1 MDLRRETD
9 LENQAPGPRSD
20 EARMEAFLGRDAS
33 WDGLFFAAVTSTGIF
48 CRPSCPAR
56 RPKPENVRFY
66 DSARDALVAG
76 FRPCRRCNPLEA
88 PGPAPEW
95 AAKLVAAVE
104 DHPTRRL
111 RDADL
116 RAQGLDP
123 AAVRRHFQKTYGM
136 TFQSYS
142 RLRRLGAAFTALS
155 EGRELDEVVFSH
167 GWGSHSGFRD
177 AFAKATGGPPGRVGR
192 PGGSGLGAITVAW
205 VETPLGR
212 LIAGATPEA
221 ICLLEF
227 PDRRMIDTQL
237 ATVRRRY
244 GLPLMPGE
252 SELLER
258 LCVQL
263 AEYFAGS
270 RRAFDLPLDYPG
282 TPFQRRVWDALLR
295 IPYGETRSYSQLAAV
310 IGEPGAARAVGHAN
324 GQNRIAIVIP
334 CHRVIAA
341 DGGLGGY
348 GGGLWRK
355 LRLLEGEAPT
365 PVAPASAEPRPV

>member
-1 MDLRRETD
+1 
-9 LENQAPGPRSD
+9 
-20 EARMEAFLGRDAS
+20 MEAFLRRDAS
-33 WDGLFFAAVTSTGIF
+33 WDGLFFVGITSTGIF

-66 DSARDALVAG
+66 DSSRDALVAG
-76 FRPCRRCNPLEA
+76 FRPCRRCHPLEEMGA
-88 PGPAPEW
+88 TPEW
-95 AAKLVAAVE
+95 ASNLIAAVE
-104 DHPTRRL
+104 ADPTRRL

-123 AAVRRHFQKTYGM
+123 AAVRRHFLKTYGM
-136 TFQSYS
+136 TFQCYS

-155 EGRELDEVVFSH
+155 EGRDINEVVFSH
-167 GWGSHSGFRD
+167 GWESHSGFRD
-177 AFAKATGGPPGRVGR
+177 AFAKVAGGPPGRLSR
-192 PGGSGLGAITVAW
+192 LDEPMRDTITIAW
-205 VETPLGR
+205 IDTPLGR

-237 ATVRRRY
+237 ATVRQRY
-244 GLPLMPGE
+244 GLPLVPGE
-252 SELLER
+252 SELLEHLR
-258 LCVQL
+258 TQL
-263 AEYFAGS
+263 AEYFAGT
-270 RRAFDLPLDYPG
+270 RRVFDLPLDYAG
-282 TPFQRRVWDALLR
+282 TPFQREVWDALLR
-295 IPYGETRSYSQLAAV
+295 IPYGETRGYAELAAA
-310 IGEPGAARAVGHAN
+310 IGRPGAARAVGHAN

-355 LRLLEGEAPT
+355 LRLLEAEAACP
-365 PVAPASAEPRPV
+365 PAQGDAIAGRVVYAPG